1 MRKRHTDSW
10 QTVPQTTQELRY
22 SCQLDRE
29 NEDSDH
35 YKYTRGKRRKKTLPN
50 SWDDKRCGSWDLRKS
65 WKEKRGKQ
73 YYGRKQLQEFK
84 IESTG
89 RTSSWMSRHYCWFLS
104 KEQKYLEEMKI
115 PHKVSREYKIEVEVR
130 TTRWTFVKDGKSKPC
145 YATWSKP
152 LANGT
157 YQIYFWQ
164 ETGEW
169 KYVPCKPY
177 EVHHKTLTKE
187 TITYW
192 NNKEL
197 IFNY

>member
-10 QTVPQTTQELRY
+10 QTVPHTTQELRY
-22 SCQLDRE
+22 SCKLDRD

-35 YKYTRGKRRKKTLPN
+35 SKYIRGKRRRKTLPN
-50 SWDDKRCGSWDLRKS
+50 SYDDKRCGSWDLRKS

-73 YYGRKQLQEFK
+73 YYGRKQLKEFK

-89 RTSSWMSRHYCWFLS
+89 TRCSTWFSSYWCLFLE
-104 KEQKYLEEMKI
+104 KEQKYLEEMNI
-115 PHKVSREYKIEVEVR
+115 PHKISREYKIEVEVR
-130 TTRWTFVKDGKSKPC
+130 TTKWTFVKDGKTKPV
-145 YATWSKP
+145 YHWKAKP
-152 LANGT
+152 DGT
-157 YQIYFWQ
+157 YPVFYWI